1 MIVVRSPL
9 RVSFTGGGTD
19 FPKYFNEKKTKILT
33 TSINKY
39 VYIIL
44 KKREDSLIYL
54 NYSSKEIIKDLRCV
68 KHEIFKAVL
77 NYFDIKNGIE
87 ISVLSDIPSKG
98 SGLGSSSSFT
108 AALIKAC
115 SIYKK
120 INLNKKKLAE
130 LTCKVEI
137 EILKKPIGIQDQYA
151 ICMGGL
157 NVLTLSQKRINT
169 TPINNKKITNIIKN
183 NSVLFNLNMPRTADS
198 VLSKHSKLI
207 YDNKISLDSINK
219 NSNYIIKKIDS
230 ISKEDFCT
238 SINKGWELKKRLVE
252 NVTNILIEKE
262 ILKAKKMGCI
272 GYKVCGA
279 GNGGYL
285 LLIFKNQKLRNSF
298 FYKNLKKCL
307 KVEIE
312 SEGVK
317 VIYLNR

>member
-19 FPKYFNEKKTKILT
+19 FPEYFNKKKTKILT

-54 NYSSKEIIKDLRCV
+54 NYSSKEIIKNSKYI

-77 NYFDIKNGIE
+77 NYFNMKNGIE

-120 INLNKKKLAE
+120 VNLNKKKLAE

-157 NVLTLSQKRINT
+157 NVLTLSQKGINT
-169 TPINNKKITNIIKN
+169 VTINNKKITNILKN

-207 YDNKISLDSINK
+207 HDNKINLDSINN
-219 NSNYIIKKIDS
+219 NSNYIIKKIDE
-230 ISKEDFCT
+230 ISKEDFCN

-285 LLIFKNQKLRNSF
+285 LLIFKNQKHRNSF
-298 FYKNLKKCL
+298 FFKYEKRCL
-307 KVEIE
+307 KVEVE

-317 VIYLNR
+317 VIYLSR